1 MLFMHTT
8 RKKTVAERVHEYS
21 HRLYMH
27 ALARRL
33 TESADGIT
41 TGVSPGAQG

>member
-1 MLFMHTT
+1 MLFTHTT
-8 RKKTVAERVHEYS
+8 RKKPVAERVHEYS
-21 HRLYMH
+21 HRLYMR

-41 TGVSPGAQG
+41 IGVLPGAQG